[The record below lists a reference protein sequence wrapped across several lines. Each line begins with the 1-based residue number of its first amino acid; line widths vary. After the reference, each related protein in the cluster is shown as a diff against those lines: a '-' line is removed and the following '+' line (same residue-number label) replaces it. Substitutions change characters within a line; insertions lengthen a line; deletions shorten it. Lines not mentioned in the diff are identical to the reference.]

1 MAKKDFTNPKTF
13 DELQAIATA
22 EPAAE
27 PKTEPKTD
35 PKRINLALDPALHNF
50 LMILAKSSGKS
61 MNAFINIIL
70 QRYMDDH
77 RDSYDLAIKFKE
89 SLERK

>member
-1 MAKKDFTNPKTF
+1 MAKKDFTNKQAF
-13 DELQAIATA
+13 DALQATATADTTA
-22 EPAAE
+22 EPKE
-27 PKTEPKTD
+27 EL
-35 PKRINLALDPALHNF
+35 KRINLALDPALHNF

-61 MNAFINIIL
+61 MNAFINMIL

>member
-1 MAKKDFTNPKTF
+1 MAKKDFTNKQTF
-13 DELQAIATA
+13 DALLAKATA

-27 PKTEPKTD
+27 PKED
-35 PKRINLALDPALHNF
+35 LKRINLALDPELHNF

-61 MNAFINIIL
+61 MNAFINQIL

-77 RDSYDLAIKFKE
+77 RDSYGLALKFME